1 MGQEVSYILR
11 VEQENH
17 VIHLTQKRGLLV
29 KILLVITCS
38 LRGTRVVEQPHLP
51 EECYYLGCVEGSPS
65 SVPTPSTSL
74 GLRGQLEIRNMS
86 CGIKPVSGS
95 LIFQHLL
102 CWRENIQNKPF
113 MCRLT
118 DEMLQNQ
125 WGGMGAKTALGKH
138 DFSQTRAHQ
147 VR

>member
-1 MGQEVSYILR
+1 MGEEVSYILR
-11 VEQENH
+11 VEGENH
-17 VIHLTQKRGLLV
+17 AIHLTQKRGLLV

-51 EECYYLGCVEGSPS
+51 EECYYLGCVKGSPS
-65 SVPTPSTSL
+65 SVPTPSTSS

-95 LIFQHLL
+95 LTFQHLL
-102 CWRENIQNKPF
+102 CQRENTQNKPL
-113 MCRLT
+113 MCRLV

-125 WGGMGAKTALGKH
+125 RGGMGAKTSLGKH
-138 DFSQTRAHQ
+138 DFSQRLEHTK
-147 VR
+147 